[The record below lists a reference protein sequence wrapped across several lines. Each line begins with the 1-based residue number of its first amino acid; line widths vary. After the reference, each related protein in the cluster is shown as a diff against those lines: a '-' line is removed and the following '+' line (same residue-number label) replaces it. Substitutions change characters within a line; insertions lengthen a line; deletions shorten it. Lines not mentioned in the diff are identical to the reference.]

1 MDKENPIQDLIEKI
15 HTLNILINSNHN
27 YMVQILNTD
36 KKNHY
41 YNFQKF
47 NKIKELYDNI
57 IDIYTS
63 NYENN
68 EYLFKCLFDI
78 TIKYL
83 SNIAGFFIYL
93 NLLHQYYTKNITY
106 EQVVKTCETVE
117 KKIGFEVQN
126 YTSLLDIFNID
137 KMLSISNIRNIEIII
152 TSLKSSI
159 RLSSN
164 NLNASKINN
173 LMIYLR
179 NIMFETL
186 EKIIKLDDMTN
197 ETSSKF
203 ITIPQNATMC
213 VFISMLTGIC
223 YSDLNKSLIQ
233 QKLLSSKTNDFKEL
247 VRYIIT
253 NITNNYKQY
262 DVTNPTLDCD
272 ILDFLK
278 YEPFNT
284 LNKLTTII
292 FNDIFLANYIE
303 TAEIFI
309 DNNIINISK
318 DIFENFINHL
328 EFNYSYSKYGYIVEL
343 INMNL
348 KENGDYYE
356 LNYNFENDYKMSA
369 EEMRFQ
375 IYLYE
380 LLDIKAKH
388 IYGDTENKYWEY
400 INDEIEKEEIEG
412 DPEIL
417 ILQHFSKLSIHSY
430 AIQEMEGELIIKNNG
445 VVIYNGIKY
454 KLDYI
459 LHYNDI
465 DKCKDKK
472 CYHCISGITYN
483 KQDYIYNSDI
493 KSDVISCDD
502 GKEYT
507 IPCSL
512 LKQNWNK
519 NINKDITYCTTK
531 CKYNLKCNINNI
543 YDNNLCYTFNTN
555 ITYVYVKI
563 K

>member
-1 MDKENPIQDLIEKI
+1 MDKENPILDLIEKI
-15 HTLNILINSNHN
+15 HDLNNLINKNHDYMINILRKDKHN
-27 YMVQILNTD
+27 F
-36 KKNHY
+36 KN
-41 YNFQKF
+41 F
-47 NKIKELYDNI
+47 NKIKQLYDII
-57 IDIYTS
+57 IDIYKS

-68 EYLFKCLFDI
+68 EYLFKCLFNI
-78 TIKYL
+78 TVKYL

-93 NLLHQYYTKNITY
+93 NLRHQYKTGLITNDD
-106 EQVVKTCETVE
+106 VMKTCETVK

-126 YTSLLDIFNID
+126 YTSMLDIFD
-137 KMLSISNIRNIEIII
+137 MKKMLSITNIRNITI
-152 TSLKSSI
+152 TITPLEFSI
-159 RLSSN
+159 SLSSN
-164 NLNASKINN
+164 NLNPSKINN

-179 NIMFETL
+179 NLMFETL
-186 EKIIKLDDMTN
+186 QTIIDFDDKTN
-197 ETSSKF
+197 ETSSNF

-213 VFISMLTGIC
+213 VFVSMLTGLC
-223 YSDLNKSLIQ
+223 YSDLNKSLIK
-233 QKLLSSKTNDFKEL
+233 QKLSSSKTNDFKDF

-253 NITNNYKQY
+253 NITNDYKKY
-262 DVTNPTLDCD
+262 DLTDPAADCD

-278 YEPFNT
+278 NEPFNT

-303 TAEIFI
+303 TTEIFI
-309 DNNIINISK
+309 ENNIIKISK

-356 LNYNFENDYKMSA
+356 LIYDYENDYKMSA

-400 INDEIEKEEIEG
+400 INDEIEKEELEG

-417 ILQHFSKLSIHSY
+417 ILQHFSKLSIQSY
-430 AIQEMEGELIIKNNG
+430 SIQEMEGELIIQDNG
-445 VVIYNGIKY
+445 ILIYNGIKY

-483 KQDYIYNSDI
+483 NEDYIYNSDI

-502 GKEYT
+502 GNEYA

-531 CKYNLKCNINNI
+531 CKYNLECKIDNL

-555 ITYVYVKI
+555 ITYVYVILK
-563 K
+563 

>member
-1 MDKENPIQDLIEKI
+1 MDKENPILDLIEKI
-15 HTLNILINSNHN
+15 HDLNNLINKNHDYMINILRKDKHN
-27 YMVQILNTD
+27 F
-36 KKNHY
+36 KN
-41 YNFQKF
+41 FKE
-47 NKIKELYDNI
+47 IKQLYDII
-57 IDIYTS
+57 IDIYKS

-68 EYLFKCLFDI
+68 EYLFKCLFNI
-78 TIKYL
+78 TVKYL

-93 NLLHQYYTKNITY
+93 NLLHQYKTGLITNND
-106 EQVVKTCETVE
+106 VMKTCETVK

-126 YTSLLDIFNID
+126 YTSMLDIFD
-137 KMLSISNIRNIEIII
+137 MKKMLSIFNIRNITI
-152 TSLKSSI
+152 TITPLEFSI
-159 RLSSN
+159 SLSSN
-164 NLNASKINN
+164 NLNPSKINN

-179 NIMFETL
+179 NLMFETL
-186 EKIIKLDDMTN
+186 QTIIDFDDKTN
-197 ETSSKF
+197 ETSSNF

-213 VFISMLTGIC
+213 VFVSMLTGLC
-223 YSDLNKSLIQ
+223 YSDLNKSLIK
-233 QKLLSSKTNDFKEL
+233 QKLSSSKTNDFKDF

-253 NITNNYKQY
+253 NITNDYKKY
-262 DVTNPTLDCD
+262 DLTDPVADCD

-278 YEPFNT
+278 NEPFNT

-303 TAEIFI
+303 TTEIFI
-309 DNNIINISK
+309 ENNIIKISK

-356 LNYNFENDYKMSA
+356 LIYDYENDYKMSA

-400 INDEIEKEEIEG
+400 INDEIENEELEG

-417 ILQHFSKLSIHSY
+417 ILQHFSKLSIQSY
-430 AIQEMEGELIIKNNG
+430 SIQEMEGELIIQDNG
-445 VVIYNGIKY
+445 ILIYNGIKY

-459 LHYNDI
+459 LHYNNI

-483 KQDYIYNSDI
+483 NEDYIYNSDI

-502 GKEYT
+502 GNEYA

-531 CKYNLKCNINNI
+531 CKYNLECKIDNL

-555 ITYVYVKI
+555 ITYVYVILK
-563 K
+563 